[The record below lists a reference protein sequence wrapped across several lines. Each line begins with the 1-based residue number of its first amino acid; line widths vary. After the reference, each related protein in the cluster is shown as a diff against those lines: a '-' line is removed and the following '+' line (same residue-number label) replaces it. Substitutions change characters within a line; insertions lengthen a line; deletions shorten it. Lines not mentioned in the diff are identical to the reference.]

1 MCFKVNHQ
9 YCCYFIGVLAMI
21 LGFLEVAF
29 KSEQIADSNWKMNSY
44 WNSILLACVISW
56 VMIMLGAVILIV
68 GAFLKDRRLLLVWII
83 VALVFGVGL
92 IILKIVIFTCFL
104 FKHNEETHQLLFG
117 SLTIV
122 NILLVFLFVYYPYA
136 YRHELE
142 DEQYE

>member
-1 MCFKVNHQ
+1 
-9 YCCYFIGVLAMI
+9 
-21 LGFLEVAF
+21 
-29 KSEQIADSNWKMNSY
+29 MNSY

>member
-68 GAFLKDRRLLLVWII
+68 GAFLDRRLLLVWII